1 MLVSAGLVSVA
12 DRFDDAT
19 IQIWE
24 PVVRSNGFI
33 RHAHG
38 DMSEA
43 FFLLRFGS
51 VVSCPSGYSRR
62 SEYLLIDSYDEIDCR

>member
-33 RHAHG
+33 RHADG

-43 FFLLRFGS
+43 FLLCAIWICGKLSIWLFPTIRIPLDRL
-51 VVSCPSGYSRR
+51 VR
-62 SEYLLIDSYDEIDCR
+62 